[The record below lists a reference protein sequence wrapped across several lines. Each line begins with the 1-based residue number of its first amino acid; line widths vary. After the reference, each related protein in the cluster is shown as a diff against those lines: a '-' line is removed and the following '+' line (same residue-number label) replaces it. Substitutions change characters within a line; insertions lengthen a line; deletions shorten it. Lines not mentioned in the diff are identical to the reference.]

1 MATAVSGLSAVVKT
15 YSAFSMSEA
24 LLGKVTE
31 AVKQGERDARRYSQ
45 LRSFEIFYQGHR
57 QNLVL
62 GRIMIIPAKLADSI
76 EDFPSALLY
85 GAMVKELKAESIA
98 EMLSFKIGDSE
109 YDEYDKKDLA
119 AIKEKLFTDPEG
131 TLRSIVM
138 FIPTWA
144 APRDYVMFKFTRDDE
159 RLAMLIRHMIYGVY
173 FEPAL
178 SSAFDLLATDFAQTK
193 VDVVDITPK
202 FNHPFLAE
210 NILKQYP
217 ELEPGDEGDKTA
229 SVKRRPKMI
238 LAKGTLGEFK
248 QELMQ
253 PGERAVFDQLT
264 KELTRKV
271 NGEIDTPEE
280 ASKQAGVKTSAAPE
294 GPAKPYAQGGC
305 LRCGK
310 TVERGP
316 DGVWRHGD
324 GKRGKIYCDVDKPY
338 SDTAAPKKQ
347 AAVSKRAAILPLNR
361 VKEDS
366 EQAECGERWGHEW
379 APWRFTNWEDFIREG
394 YPTHMC
400 QRCLMP
406 GRDESVSI
414 EDLKNSLP
422 KFNDIPQAERD
433 RLFKQQFPDHKAKVG
448 ARTDS
453 ITDFITGEFKDDGFW
468 IYPKTP
474 QDLKALQAKG
484 VSFPTPG
491 AYRLTPEQKE
501 LVYPRSRYG
510 DAPNKQAAEE
520 APVVDETKLPRPGP
534 DAPLPWQAKHPEY
547 HPCSLCNKDGLQHQR
562 GERRKNR
569 CSECSGQGWVYDPD
583 RKKGLKGVLTRPTG
597 PSQTPNYDGPERRGP
612 GTSSPAAPPSPYT
625 KTRLSSKRGAAAP
638 AFEERYRGLTIDA
651 LKEAEATLAGH
662 ISQDEGKAIHPTQK
676 ERHEE
681 TKAELDYVRSQMDP
695 NAAKMAAKKQ
705 AIGETAVTPQV
716 TATVRIE
723 WGGKID
729 TSELT
734 LNWYRGRCK
743 WTDELGR
750 TPQEAPDLC
759 AQVGES
765 SSVEEAKRKLEER
778 VFAIGEMA
786 TSIKYGDGEIKA
798 KRNLKQATGEID
810 DDHPET
816 EEPSAV
822 AQAATALPTMLEALP
837 EIAAMIASA
846 KQAKIVKMVA
856 QVLGGYN
863 WKLIDKSVMAKPK
876 IVAAGSAITEQD
888 AHQQADAKL
897 ASLGG
902 SVPAAVIPEG
912 RLAKVVLRT
921 ARAVLVRSGSSLV
934 AKTATGYSET
944 IRVNGNQVRWT
955 QPNQFSPD
963 FRRAADLYVRNPRNH
978 SRDLRKPLAAAKQAD
993 VPQTFDE
1000 IWSDK
1005 MEDMGPAP
1013 QVKLKDEGHRSHP
1026 VGEGSGAAP
1035 EEAKAEAPAETKAEP
1050 KSETKPDK
1058 EAPHK
1063 KTDYGAKLDK
1073 LRERRDPE
1081 GKETDKPWSKE
1092 KKESKD
1098 EDAAFGKQGGTKQ
1111 NKLVLGKCNLCHTA
1125 VDRKTGSE
1133 IGPDT
1138 FQHAACK
1145 DKLAREQQLN
1155 FIPRQVLA
1163 AFYPEVLKVA
1173 TFNMFHPG
1181 PVLNEFDPGLLHETV
1196 DHPESTYNPLISD
1209 VGPGPE
1215 GAYVPTSP
1223 AGGIGI
1229 GRDGKPQVLDGA
1241 PLRKENDIRGYAF
1254 ADEFYSQTEPID
1266 STLLTVASVHK
1277 RADAAAFKA
1286 QFSDFVKK
1294 AMGEVA
1300 ASFIAA
1306 FKITQR
1312 SLMDKIPGVG
1322 AIQLEKV
1329 EQPINSSYN
1338 LQNVASRVRY
1348 LVSKLNDGDIQEA
1361 INDGWAQAS
1370 VWNTSELGGFVY
1382 EVFVRPESLDQD
1394 SLVLNYSFVV
1404 GTKGM

>member
-379 APWRFTNWEDFIREG
+379 APWRFTNREDFIREG

-695 NAAKMAAKKQ
+695 NAAKMAAKK
-705 AIGETAVTPQV
+705 
-716 TATVRIE
+716 
-723 WGGKID
+723 
-729 TSELT
+729 
-734 LNWYRGRCK
+734 
-743 WTDELGR
+743 
-750 TPQEAPDLC
+750 
-759 AQVGES
+759 
-765 SSVEEAKRKLEER
+765 
-778 VFAIGEMA
+778 
-786 TSIKYGDGEIKA
+786 
-798 KRNLKQATGEID
+798 ATGEMED
-810 DDHPET
+810 GDEQE
-816 EEPSAV
+816 EEPQSV
-822 AQAATALPTMLEALP
+822 VQAPSIPTMLEALP

-902 SVPAAVIPEG
+902 PVPAAVIPEG

-934 AKTATGYSET
+934 AKTAAGYSET

-978 SRDLRKPLAAAKQAD
+978 SRDLRKQAD

-1035 EEAKAEAPAETKAEP
+1035 EEAKAEAPAETKAGP

-1081 GKETDKPWSKE
+1081 GKEKDKPWSKE
-1092 KKESKD
+1092 KESSSKKAVPYTQGMESKATCQHCD
-1098 EDAAFGKQGGTKQ
+1098 QEIQKSADGAWLHTATGSDTCATYPPWVAGDKASPKIGKQH
-1111 NKLVLGKCNLCHTA
+1111 LGSCNLCHTA

-1277 RADAAAFKA
+1277 RADAAAFKV

-1394 SLVLNYSFVV
+1394 TLVLNYSFVV